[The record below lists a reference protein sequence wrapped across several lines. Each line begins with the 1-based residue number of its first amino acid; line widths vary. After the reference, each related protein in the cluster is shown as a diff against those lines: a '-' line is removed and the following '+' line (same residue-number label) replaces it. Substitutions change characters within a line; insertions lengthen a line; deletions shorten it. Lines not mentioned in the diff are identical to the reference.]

1 VIQEVIVSISVVLLL
16 TVIVVLLVRFAGLRV
31 WQALICVVLGFYLA
45 GSTLAPVI
53 SSMTHDI
60 ASLISGH

>member
-1 VIQEVIVSISVVLLL
+1 MSVVLLL

-31 WQALICVVLGFYLA
+31 RQALICVVLGFYLA
-45 GSTLAPVI
+45 GSTLAPAI